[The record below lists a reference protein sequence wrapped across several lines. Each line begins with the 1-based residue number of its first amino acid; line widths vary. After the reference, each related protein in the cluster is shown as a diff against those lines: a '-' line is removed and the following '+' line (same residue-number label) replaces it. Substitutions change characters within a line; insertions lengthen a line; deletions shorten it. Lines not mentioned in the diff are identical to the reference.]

1 MVKDIYF
8 TLRTGFHVRLSV
20 EETTV
25 VGDIKHTLHR
35 TKLTHFKPENMKFIC
50 NGKLLNNNEIIPPDI
65 TLIALAITQDLNYNC
80 NEKSIN
86 SI

>member
-1 MVKDIYF
+1 
-8 TLRTGFHVRLSV
+8 
-20 EETTV
+20 
-25 VGDIKHTLHR
+25 
-35 TKLTHFKPENMKFIC
+35 
-50 NGKLLNNNEIIPPDI
+50 LNNNEIIPPDI